1 MKRRRIILKPATR
14 PLYGLKSIPPFVT
27 GFKGHLDPVGEPGD
41 PGMESKSVAARLEV
55 KATADDGTV
64 SIRAYGLAFGNIDS
78 YGDIIMSTA
87 CDDFL
92 KSEDAARMALCWQ
105 HDFTEVIGLITDKG
119 VDDYGMWIEAKLLPT
134 AKGKDASVLLKA
146 GAVSEFSIGYRAD
159 RYHYEKRDGY
169 EYDVRILDAITVYE
183 VSLVTRAANPS
194 ARVVKVKRD
203 DNKQESNQVSP
214 KNTKSTMTPEEIKAM
229 RESIEKAVS
238 EKYTADIKAA
248 QDAVNAMKK
257 TVEEQKTSI
266 DNLDQTINDQ
276 QETIKA
282 LEDKMKAKAAATFFG
297 ALRLA
302 MEGKRDEIKSM
313 LEKQEGSLKFE
324 FKVDTQTSDISNIA
338 YNVSVDTSINAAR
351 LAANPFYELFAKD
364 TVGATKFNWLE
375 GTYTDNTGYIAEL
388 AANQNDSKAAV
399 TERSRKFGKVGAHL
413 LVSSE
418 VTDFF
423 EEVYNWARNTAQV
436 KIINF
441 VDTQILAGLGADTAD
456 AGTGASPEKIYG
468 LKGVAQAFSATGA
481 KYTDATVADLILDAQ
496 MQALAKG
503 FNIDMAFVTYAIY
516 AQIRGLKDANGH
528 YLYNE
533 VTGMLSGVRIIPSA
547 KLTSAS
553 LDMLLVDSSIVR
565 IKERPVWELEIV
577 RNAAKDGWDV
587 FLRKAVQVLV
597 KGNDVYGVIKVASAA
612 TSLATINQDGPVA
625 TIAGTVDDGAIKT
638 KTAAAA
644 SS

>member
-1 MKRRRIILKPATR
+1 MKRRRIILKQATTR
-14 PLYGLKSIPPFVT
+14 PAQPFYGLKCWP
-27 GFKGHLDPVGEPGD
+27 GDKGLSGDPVEK
-41 PGMESKSVAARLEV
+41 KSVAARLEV
-55 KATADDGTV
+55 KATAEDGTV

-78 YGDIIMSTA
+78 YGDIIMPGA

-105 HDFTEVIGLITDKG
+105 HDFTEVIGLITEKG
-119 VDDYGMWIEAKLLPT
+119 VDDYGMWIEAQLLPT

-183 VSLVTRAANPS
+183 VSPVTRAANPS

-203 DNKQESNQVSP
+203 DNQPNQVQP
-214 KNTKSTMTPEEIKAM
+214 QNPKSTMTPEEIKAM

-238 EKYTADIKAA
+238 EKYAADIKAA
-248 QDAVNAMKK
+248 QDAVNAMKT

-276 QETIKA
+276 QQTIQG
-282 LEDKMKAKAAATFFG
+282 LEDKLKAKAAATFFG

-302 MEGKRDEIKSM
+302 MEGKRDDIKNM
-313 LEKQEGSLKFE
+313 LAKHEGSIKLE
-324 FKVDTQTSDISNIA
+324 FKVDTQTSDVSNIA
-338 YNVSVDTSINAAR
+338 YNVAVDTSIAAAR

-364 TVGATKFNWLE
+364 TVNATKFNWLE
-375 GTYTDNTGYIAEL
+375 GSYTDNTGYIAEL
-388 AANQNDSKAAV
+388 TANENDSKAAV
-399 TERSRKFGKVGAHL
+399 TEYSRKFGKIGAHL

-441 VDTQILAGLGADTAD
+441 ADSEILAG
-456 AGTGASPEKIYG
+456 AGDNSTYPNKVYG
-468 LKGVAQAFSATGA
+468 LKGVATAFSATGA
-481 KYTDATVADLILDAQ
+481 KYADATVADVILDAQ

-503 FNIDMAFVTYAIY
+503 YNLDIAFVTYALY

-533 VTGMLSGVRIIPSA
+533 VTGMLNGVRIVPSA

-553 LDMLLVDSSIVR
+553 LDLLLADSSVVR

-577 RNAAKDGWDV
+577 RNASKDGWDV
-587 FLRKAVQVLV
+587 YLRKAVQVLV
-597 KGNDVYGVIKVASAA
+597 KGPDVYGVIKVASAA
-612 TSLATINQDGPVA
+612 TSIAAITVA
-625 TIAGTVDDGAIKT
+625 SSAAAIAGTIDAETGAIKINDVT
-638 KTAAAA
+638 PTT
-644 SS
+644 

>member
-1 MKRRRIILKPATR
+1 
-14 PLYGLKSIPPFVT
+14 
-27 GFKGHLDPVGEPGD
+27 
-41 PGMESKSVAARLEV
+41 
-55 KATADDGTV
+55 
-64 SIRAYGLAFGNIDS
+64 
-78 YGDIIMSTA
+78 
-87 CDDFL
+87 
-92 KSEDAARMALCWQ
+92 
-105 HDFTEVIGLITDKG
+105 
-119 VDDYGMWIEAKLLPT
+119 
-134 AKGKDASVLLKA
+134 
-146 GAVSEFSIGYRAD
+146 
-159 RYHYEKRDGY
+159 
-169 EYDVRILDAITVYE
+169 
-183 VSLVTRAANPS
+183 
-194 ARVVKVKRD
+194 
-203 DNKQESNQVSP
+203 
-214 KNTKSTMTPEEIKAM
+214 MTPEEIKAM
-229 RESIEKAVS
+229 RESIEKAVT
-238 EKYTADIKAA
+238 EKYAADIKAA
-248 QDAVNAMKK
+248 QDAVNAMKT

-276 QETIKA
+276 QATIKA
-282 LEDKMKAKAAATFFG
+282 LEEKLKAKAAATFFG

-313 LEKQEGSLKFE
+313 LAKNDGSMKLE
-324 FKVDTQTSDISNIA
+324 FKVDTQTGDISNIA
-338 YNVSVDTSINAAR
+338 YNVAVDTSINAAR

-364 TVGATKFNWLE
+364 TVSATKFNWLE

-441 VDTQILAGLGADTAD
+441 VDTEILSGLGADTANV
-456 AGTGASPEKIYG
+456 GTGASPDKVYG

-496 MQALAKG
+496 MQALANG

-587 FLRKAVQVLV
+587 YLRKAVQVLV

-625 TIAGTVDDGAIKT
+625 TIAGTVDNGAIKT
-638 KTAAAA
+638 KAA
-644 SS
+644 S

>member
-27 GFKGHLDPVGEPGD
+27 GFKGHPDPAGEPGE
-41 PGMESKSVAARLEV
+41 PGMENKSVAARLEV

-92 KSEDAARMALCWQ
+92 KSEDADRMALCWQ

-183 VSLVTRAANPS
+183 VSPVTRAANPS

-238 EKYTADIKAA
+238 EKYAADIKAA
-248 QDAVNAMKK
+248 QDAVDAMKK

-297 ALRLA
+297 ALRMA

-313 LEKQEGSLKFE
+313 LEKQEGTLKVE

-338 YNVSVDTSINAAR
+338 YNVPVDTSINAAR
-351 LAANPFYELFAKD
+351 AMPNVFYETLAKD
-364 TVGATKFNWLE
+364 TVSAMQFNWLE
-375 GTYTDNTGYIAEL
+375 GQYTDATGYVDEL
-388 AANQNDSKAAV
+388 QTPGDSKAAV
-399 TERSRKFGKVGAHL
+399 TERTRKFGKIAAHL

-418 VTDFF
+418 VADFF
-423 EEVYNWARNTAQV
+423 EEVYNWARNTAQA
-436 KIINF
+436 KILQF
-441 VDTQILAGLGADTAD
+441 ADGEILNGLGADS
-456 AGTGASPEKIYG
+456 GTGTSPKKVYG
-468 LKGVAQAFSATGA
+468 LKSSAAAFTATGA
-481 KYTDATVADLILDAQ
+481 KYKSATIADVILDAQ
-496 MQALAKG
+496 MQAASHG
-503 FNIDMAFVTYAIY
+503 FNLTQVYVSYADF
-516 AQIRGLKDANGH
+516 ANIRGLKNANGN

-533 VTGMLSGVRIIPSA
+533 VTGLLGGLRILPTTRLTAGQMLFIDSTVVR
-547 KLTSAS
+547 L
-553 LDMLLVDSSIVR
+553 
-565 IKERPVWELEIV
+565 KERPVWELEIV

-587 FLRKAVQVLV
+587 YVRKAIQTLV
-597 KGNDVYGVIKVASAA
+597 KGNDVNGVIWVAS
-612 TSLATINQDGPVA
+612 VA
-625 TIAGTVDDGAIKT
+625 TAITAIDDK
-638 KTAAAA
+638 
-644 SS
+644 